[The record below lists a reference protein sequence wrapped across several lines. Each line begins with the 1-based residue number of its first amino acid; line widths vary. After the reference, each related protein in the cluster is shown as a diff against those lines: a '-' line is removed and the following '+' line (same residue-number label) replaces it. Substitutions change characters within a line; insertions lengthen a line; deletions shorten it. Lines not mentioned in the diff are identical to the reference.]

1 MANISAIPTFPTN
14 STTTSEN
21 PAVAEAI
28 RACMS
33 LLATLPTDA
42 QRQKALQQFLLV
54 RPIQERTMLEQLDP
68 DNGLKDAK
76 TMFETSS
83 AQQRQEH
90 EARMTA
96 LKEAKKRD
104 DEAKAKAAAAI
115 AAAGSPSKEKKKE
128 KKHEKKG
135 KKHEKQEKQR
145 AATPDSSSDSS
156 SSSDESSSE

>member
-28 RACMS
+28 RACMA

-128 KKHEKKG
+128 KKHEKK
-135 KKHEKQEKQR
+135 HEKQEKQR

-156 SSSDESSSE
+156 SSSSDESSSE